1 MRPSR
6 PFAALACAASLSCS
20 LLGQPTAPTPHD
32 AADAEAPRAAVV
44 APPPPTTLAPRLA
57 RVAEAS
63 PRPPALRLLEATSFT
78 LLVQD
83 AELRGVLLGLGRE
96 SPLNIVVDPDVRGLV
111 SADLANVS
119 LLEILD
125 ELVTGRGYHYAV
137 RGNVLRIF
145 RHDRETRT
153 YRVDYPTY
161 TRKGESRVS
170 LAGFIGADTELGGD
184 VQGSTSTGDSSV
196 SEIETSTEQDLW
208 GEIEGA
214 VRTIVFGAADATA
227 ASDDDAED
235 GDGAAAPAASALPDR
250 RVIVSKQ
257 AGLISVTAETRV
269 LDEVEHYLQA
279 VAESQRRQ
287 VLIDAQIVEVTL
299 GDDFDL
305 GFDIESAPKLPGNNV
320 NGIFERLITP
330 GLREATI
337 AQSLAPVLTEGGISV
352 GFAKDNFGLL
362 LRALAKQTD
371 VRVVSTPRVSTLN
384 NHKAMIKV
392 VRNRVFFVAQTETIT
407 PTQGVV
413 QTFTEFIPTV
423 IPVGVNLDVTP
434 QVSEEGEIT
443 LHIRPSVSEVASVEL
458 QPKTNASQPQN
469 GSLPVVDIR
478 ETDTVLRVPDGATI
492 VLGGLVQSREFE
504 QERKVPFFGD
514 IPLLGEVLTGTST
527 EEQRTELLIFLTP
540 TVLDTPRIARVTERL
555 QSEFEETHA
564 LWQRRSL
571 ELPWWRK
578 PLGQSY
584 GAYR

>member
-1 MRPSR
+1 MRSTPSLALLL
-6 PFAALACAASLSCS
+6 AATSLSCTLFGGAREPIGDS
-20 LLGQPTAPTPHD
+20 PASPSTRGDLAP
-32 AADAEAPRAAVV
+32 V
-44 APPPPTTLAPRLA
+44 APIAPPTLAPRLA
-57 RVAEAS
+57 DAAEQS
-63 PRPPALRLLEATSFT
+63 PRPAALRLLESTSFT

-83 AELRGVLLGLGRE
+83 ADLRGVLLGLGRE
-96 SPLNIVVDPDVRGLV
+96 SPLNVVVDPDVTGLV

-125 ELVTGRGYHYAV
+125 ELVTGRGYHFAV

-145 RHDRETRT
+145 RHDRESRT
-153 YRVDYPTY
+153 YRVDYPSY

-184 VQGSTSTGDSSV
+184 VQGGGSTGDSSV
-196 SEIETSTEQDLW
+196 SEIETSTAQDLW
-208 GEIEGA
+208 GEIEAA
-214 VRTIVFGAADATA
+214 VRTIVFGSADAT
-227 ASDDDAED
+227 SGTDSAED
-235 GDGAAAPAASALPDR
+235 EGGASRASNALPDR

-269 LDEVEHYLQA
+269 LDEVDSYLQA

-287 VLIDAQIVEVTL
+287 VLIDAQIIEVTL

-305 GFDIESAPKLPGNNV
+305 GFDIEAAPNYSGNNL

-392 VRNRVFFVAQTETIT
+392 VRNRVFFIAQTETIT

-434 QVSEEGEIT
+434 QVSEAGEIT

-458 QPKTNASQPQN
+458 QPKTVASQPQN

-504 QERKVPFFGD
+504 QERKVPFLGD
-514 IPLLGEVLTGTST
+514 IPLLGEIVTGTST

-540 TVLDTPRIARVTERL
+540 TVLDTPRIARVSTQLR
-555 QSEFEETHA
+555 SEFDEANE
-564 LWQRRSL
+564 LWKRRSL

-578 PLGQSY
+578 PLGESY
-584 GAYR
+584 GAY